1 MSGESLTFFNLFN
14 QVECVDI
21 PIIQRDYA
29 QGRQEAG
36 EVRSLFL
43 RSLFDALT
51 QESSHRVPLDLDFV
65 YGSYEHKGGVTKVF
79 SVLDGQ
85 QRLTTLFLLHWYL
98 AVADKQLAKF
108 KEQFVSKSGH
118 SRFTY
123 KTRPSTTE
131 FFDALVN
138 SDLNISTECIST
150 TITNCQWFY
159 LSWEQDPTVQACLC
173 MLKAI
178 QSSFAGSEKGLF
190 DRLTDIN
197 YPYITFQFLD
207 LHSFGLSDELYIKM
221 NARGKPLTV
230 FENFK
235 AKLEQY
241 IATYKQPWPEYRLPF
256 HDGVVD
262 GHKYF
267 IHKIDTDWADLFW
280 PYRNLSSEDNA
291 FDDEFMNFFRLI
303 IMIQALLDNKE
314 QPDELAK
321 ITQEIFG
328 AAGRLKE
335 PSLSKYDELGCFSQ
349 ALIVRFIQT
358 IDLIYGKGL
367 ENNHIQTYLDDHS
380 YYAEAEVF
388 KRILSNSTNYND
400 KLRFFAFY
408 SYLANN
414 KDLTELTNWMR
425 VIYNLVE
432 NTITDSPADFY
443 RALFVINDLCQI
455 KMPILQALKG
465 DYQLSVFQPAQVL
478 EEKIKAHLI
487 LKSKRW
493 NEAIIEAE
501 SHTFFKGQ
509 IGSVLNFAGVLAFY
523 RKENHCDW
531 GNNQD
536 DHYFEIF
543 ASYFNA
549 LAVVFN
555 QISQNSAVIDYA
567 WERAV
572 LSKGIYCTEASQSRQ
587 NLLHS
592 QDRRNNIP
600 RDHSWRR
607 RMRIGNEADEAK
619 QMYVKAVL
627 DDSLFEEKQLKNSL
641 QNICNQALNNTGLEE
656 WRSALIKYPALFD
669 YCQQGFI
676 VLDADKTVLLSQS
689 QRNHYHCDLF
699 TKVLELELKAE
710 DQRLQPFTLAICE
723 SVKSRDDNSEVRITG
738 CVVND
743 LNYQIVIKKITAN
756 FSICFKSVG
765 SNVYP
770 DSLVKL
776 LDLEGMTKVE
786 VSYSGSIFYH
796 SERPDIEQ
804 TKNQIFDLCSRLR
817 TLQA

>member
-358 IDLIYGKGL
+358 IVAKG
-367 ENNHIQTYLDDHS
+367 
-380 YYAEAEVF
+380 
-388 KRILSNSTNYND
+388 
-400 KLRFFAFY
+400 
-408 SYLANN
+408 
-414 KDLTELTNWMR
+414 
-425 VIYNLVE
+425 
-432 NTITDSPADFY
+432 
-443 RALFVINDLCQI
+443 
-455 KMPILQALKG
+455 
-465 DYQLSVFQPAQVL
+465 
-478 EEKIKAHLI
+478 
-487 LKSKRW
+487 
-493 NEAIIEAE
+493 
-501 SHTFFKGQ
+501 
-509 IGSVLNFAGVLAFY
+509 
-523 RKENHCDW
+523 
-531 GNNQD
+531 
-536 DHYFEIF
+536 
-543 ASYFNA
+543 
-549 LAVVFN
+549 
-555 QISQNSAVIDYA
+555 
-567 WERAV
+567 
-572 LSKGIYCTEASQSRQ
+572 
-587 NLLHS
+587 
-592 QDRRNNIP
+592 
-600 RDHSWRR
+600 
-607 RMRIGNEADEAK
+607 
-619 QMYVKAVL
+619 
-627 DDSLFEEKQLKNSL
+627 
-641 QNICNQALNNTGLEE
+641 
-656 WRSALIKYPALFD
+656 
-669 YCQQGFI
+669 
-676 VLDADKTVLLSQS
+676 
-689 QRNHYHCDLF
+689 
-699 TKVLELELKAE
+699 
-710 DQRLQPFTLAICE
+710 
-723 SVKSRDDNSEVRITG
+723 
-738 CVVND
+738 
-743 LNYQIVIKKITAN
+743 
-756 FSICFKSVG
+756 
-765 SNVYP
+765 
-770 DSLVKL
+770 
-776 LDLEGMTKVE
+776 
-786 VSYSGSIFYH
+786 
-796 SERPDIEQ
+796 
-804 TKNQIFDLCSRLR
+804 
-817 TLQA
+817 

>member
-1 MSGESLTFFNLFN
+1 
-14 QVECVDI
+14 
-21 PIIQRDYA
+21 
-29 QGRQEAG
+29 
-36 EVRSLFL
+36 
-43 RSLFDALT
+43 
-51 QESSHRVPLDLDFV
+51 
-65 YGSYEHKGGVTKVF
+65 
-79 SVLDGQ
+79 
-85 QRLTTLFLLHWYL
+85 
-98 AVADKQLAKF
+98 
-108 KEQFVSKSGH
+108 
-118 SRFTY
+118 
-123 KTRPSTTE
+123 
-131 FFDALVN
+131 
-138 SDLNISTECIST
+138 
-150 TITNCQWFY
+150 
-159 LSWEQDPTVQACLC
+159 
-173 MLKAI
+173 
-178 QSSFAGSEKGLF
+178 
-190 DRLTDIN
+190 
-197 YPYITFQFLD
+197 
-207 LHSFGLSDELYIKM
+207 
-221 NARGKPLTV
+221 
-230 FENFK
+230 
-235 AKLEQY
+235 
-241 IATYKQPWPEYRLPF
+241 
-256 HDGVVD
+256 
-262 GHKYF
+262 
-267 IHKIDTDWADLFW
+267 
-280 PYRNLSSEDNA
+280 
-291 FDDEFMNFFRLI
+291 
-303 IMIQALLDNKE
+303 
-314 QPDELAK
+314 
-321 ITQEIFG
+321 
-328 AAGRLKE
+328 
-335 PSLSKYDELGCFSQ
+335 
-349 ALIVRFIQT
+349 
-358 IDLIYGKGL
+358 
-367 ENNHIQTYLDDHS
+367 
-380 YYAEAEVF
+380 
-388 KRILSNSTNYND
+388 
-400 KLRFFAFY
+400 
-408 SYLANN
+408 
-414 KDLTELTNWMR
+414 
-425 VIYNLVE
+425 
-432 NTITDSPADFY
+432 
-443 RALFVINDLCQI
+443 
-455 KMPILQALKG
+455 MPILQALKG

>member
-1 MSGESLTFFNLFN
+1 MSGKSLTFFNLFN

-43 RSLFDALT
+43 RSLFNALT

-65 YGSYEHKGGVTKVF
+65 YGSYEHKGGATKVF

-150 TITNCQWFY
+150 TITDCQWFY

-241 IATYKQPWPEYRLPF
+241 IATYKEPWPDYRLPF

-291 FDDEFMNFFRLI
+291 FDDVFMNFFRLI

-314 QPDELAK
+314 QPDKLAK

-367 ENNHIQTYLDDHS
+367 ENNHIQTYLDDRS
-380 YYAEAEVF
+380 YYAEAKVF
-388 KRILSNSTNYND
+388 KHILSNSADYND

-443 RALFVINDLCQI
+443 RALFVIHDLCQI

-465 DYQLSVFQPAQVL
+465 DYQLSVFQSAQVL

-536 DHYFEIF
+536 DHYYEIF

-555 QISQNSAVIDYA
+555 QISQNSADIDYA

-587 NLLHS
+587 NLLYS

-607 RMRIGNEADEAK
+607 RMRIGNKADEAK

-627 DDSLFEEKQLKNSL
+627 DDSLFDEKQLKNSL
-641 QNICNQALNNTGLEE
+641 QNICNQALNNPVLEE

-689 QRNHYHCDLF
+689 QRNHYHCELF

-743 LNYQIVIKKITAN
+743 LNYRIVIKKITAN
-756 FSICFKSVG
+756 FSICFKNVG

-776 LDLEGMTKVE
+776 LDLEGMTRVE
-786 VSYSGSIFYH
+786 VSDSGGIFYH

-804 TKNQIFDLCSRLR
+804 TKNQIFDLCSRLM

>member
-1 MSGESLTFFNLFN
+1 MKALFFNLFN